1 MANIGVSNSV
11 YQINT
16 ALTKTSQD
24 VSKNMTRI
32 AAGSNSA
39 VASDQASIT
48 AIKNTFLTDVAATQS
63 AIKSIGLVKGFL
75 ATALAAVDNISN
87 RNARMF
93 ELAIMG
99 ANGTN
104 TATESAA
111 IDAEAEA
118 LIDDMLLSAVE
129 ANYKGKTIFD
139 GGYDLHFSMGGR
151 GQKSSVYIGTINVME
166 IGLYHYGTQNLIV
179 KPSDGLADAD
189 AMTSVLEVFQ
199 EEINRLR
206 TELASEYAVVEQAQS
221 TLTDL
226 NTEYKISVGAVDD
239 LNFSAEAALLA
250 KNQML
255 LDAANAMLAQANQA
269 HSCLI
274 SLIS

>member
-24 VSKNMTRI
+24 VSQNMTRI

-48 AIKNTFLTDVAATQS
+48 AVKNTFLTDVAATQS

-75 ATALAAVDNISN
+75 ATAIAAVDNISN

-166 IGLYHYGTQNLIV
+166 IGLYDYGTQNLIV

-189 AMTSVLEVFQ
+189 AMTSVLDVFQ
-199 EEINRLR
+199 EEINKLR
-206 TELASEYAVVEQAQS
+206 TELASGYAVVEQAQS

-255 LDAANAMLAQANQA
+255 QDAANAMLAQANQA
-269 HSCLI
+269 QSGLI

>member
-1 MANIGVSNSV
+1 
-11 YQINT
+11 
-16 ALTKTSQD
+16 
-24 VSKNMTRI
+24 MTRI

-48 AIKNTFLTDVAATQS
+48 AVKNTFLIDVAATQS

-75 ATALAAVDNISN
+75 ATAIAAVDNISN

-139 GGYDLHFSMGGR
+139 GGYDLHFSLGGR

-189 AMTSVLEVFQ
+189 AMTSILDVFQ
-199 EEINRLR
+199 EEINKLR
-206 TELASEYAVVEQAQS
+206 TELASGYAVVEQAQS

-255 LDAANAMLAQANQA
+255 QDAANAMLAQANQA
-269 HSCLI
+269 QSGLIALI
-274 SLIS
+274 S

>member
-87 RNARMF
+87 RNSRMF

-99 ANGTN
+99 ANSTN

-118 LIDDMLLSAVE
+118 LIDDMLLSSVE

-151 GQKSSVYIGTINVME
+151 GEKSSVYIGTINVME

-255 LDAANAMLAQANQA
+255 QDAANAMLAQANQA
-269 HSCLI
+269 QSGLI